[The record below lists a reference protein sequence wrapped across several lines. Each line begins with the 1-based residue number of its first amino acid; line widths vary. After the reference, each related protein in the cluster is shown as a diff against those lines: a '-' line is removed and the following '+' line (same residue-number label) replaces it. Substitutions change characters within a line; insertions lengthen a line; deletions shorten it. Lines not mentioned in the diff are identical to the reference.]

1 MKNPNS
7 DIEELKKAGVIDFK
21 SEDSDD
27 SNFDD
32 HGLEGFADMKDDKDE
47 NIFEVCFIKLAILN
61 LISPLDL
68 W

>member
-1 MKNPNS
+1 MKHPNS

-32 HGLEGFADMKDDKDE
+32 HGLEGFANIENNQDE
-47 NIFEVCFIKLAILN
+47 NIFEVF
-61 LISPLDL
+61 
-68 W
+68 